1 MVSACAPSESASH
14 GPPAYAP
21 AVAEAMASDASQ
33 RGMRAPFRHRDF
45 RLLTAGLA
53 ISQTG
58 DWLYNVALLVLV
70 LRSTGSATWV
80 AAAGIVRLLPYV
92 LFGTL
97 GGVVADRFPRKQVM
111 IVSDLL
117 RSGVMVLLAVVD
129 LTSGSAVFAIALAG
143 LSTTFAVAYGPA
155 ETASLQRIVNEGEL
169 AAANSV
175 TSTITNACIALG
187 PAIGG
192 VLLLLGSSSTAFF
205 VNAATFLG
213 SAVAVGRIRSDL
225 GPSRAEEHPT
235 GAGGTLQR
243 IREGVRAIGGSPDV
257 VVLVGAWCAN
267 AFLYG
272 GEIVL
277 WALLAADR
285 LGIGADG
292 LPFLY
297 AAFGLGGILAAAVAH
312 RAADRTRQGVT
323 LGLATVV
330 TGLSFAG
337 FAFTHSP
344 AVGYSLV
351 ALDGAASIVLDVLV
365 LTSLQR
371 LLGNEVMGRAIG
383 AVDSL
388 VVGAMLLGSIAAPP
402 LVHALDVPGAVM
414 AVSGVVLAA
423 GLLVLLR
430 AHTIDRRAAARME
443 ELAPRVGLLYALDI
457 FTGASRA
464 TLEALAAEL
473 RPQHVGAGE
482 VVLHEGDEPDDLYV
496 VASGRLA
503 VTTEGAGLVGELH
516 DRDYFGEIGLLL
528 RVPRTATVTALT
540 DSDLW
545 RMPGETF
552 LRLVNEGGQ
561 RSASL
566 SGNVTSR
573 LAATHSARPP
583 DQAS

>member
-1 MVSACAPSESASH
+1 MADAI
-14 GPPAYAP
+14 
-21 AVAEAMASDASQ
+21 ASDR

-80 AAAGIVRLLPYV
+80 AAAGVVRLLPYV

-97 GGVVADRFPRKQVM
+97 GGVVADRYPRKRVM
-111 IVSDLL
+111 IASDLL
-117 RSGVMVLLAVVD
+117 RSGVMLLLGLVD
-129 LTSGSAVFAIALAG
+129 LMSGSATLAIALAG
-143 LSTTFAVAYGPA
+143 LCSTFSVAYAPA
-155 ETASLQRIVNEGEL
+155 EAAGVQLIVEEEDL

-175 TSTITNACIALG
+175 TSTIANACIALG
-187 PAIGG
+187 PAVGG
-192 VLLLLGSSSTAFF
+192 ILLLLGSSATAFL
-205 VNAATFLG
+205 VNALTFLG
-213 SAVAVGRIRSDL
+213 SAVVVGWIRTDL
-225 GPSRAEEHPT
+225 GPARGEEHPAP
-235 GAGGTLQR
+235 AGGIWQR
-243 IREGVRAIGGSPDV
+243 IREGIDAISGSADV
-257 VVLVGAWCAN
+257 TVLVGAWCAN
-267 AFLYG
+267 GFLYG

-277 WALLAADR
+277 WALLATGR
-285 LGIGADG
+285 LGVGADG
-292 LPFLY
+292 LSFLY
-297 AAFGLGGILAAAVAH
+297 AAFGVGGILAAVLAH
-312 RAADRTRQGVT
+312 RAADRPRQGVT
-323 LGLATVV
+323 LGLATIV

-344 AVGYSLV
+344 ALGYALV

-371 LLGNEVMGRAIG
+371 LLGNQVMGRAIG

-402 LVHALDVPGAVM
+402 LVSAIGVPGAVL
-414 AVSGVVLAA
+414 AVAGVVLVA
-423 GLLVLLR
+423 GLAVLAR
-430 AHTIDRRAAARME
+430 AHAIDRRAAARAE

-473 RPQHVGAGE
+473 RPQHVGAGQ
-482 VVLHEGDEPDDLYV
+482 VVLREGDRADDLFV
-496 VASGRLA
+496 VASGHLA
-503 VTTEGAGLVGELH
+503 ASTGAAGRVGELH
-516 DRDYFGEIGLLL
+516 DRDYFGEIGLLH

-540 DSDLW
+540 DADLW
-545 RMPGETF
+545 RMPGDTF

-566 SGNVTSR
+566 SGNMTAR
-573 LAATHSARPP
+573 LAASHPGRPQDAP
-583 DQAS
+583 P

>member
-1 MVSACAPSESASH
+1 
-14 GPPAYAP
+14 
-21 AVAEAMASDASQ
+21 VAQGIASDTVP

-97 GGVVADRFPRKQVM
+97 GGVVADRYPRRQVM
-111 IVSDLL
+111 IVSDVL
-117 RSGVMVLLAVVD
+117 RSGVMVCLAAVD
-129 LTSGSAVFAIALAG
+129 LTSGSAALAIALAG

-155 ETASLQRIVNEGEL
+155 VAASLQRIVDEDEL

-187 PAIGG
+187 PAVGG
-192 VLLLLGSSSTAFF
+192 VLLLLGSSATAFF

-213 SAVAVGRIRSDL
+213 SAVAVGLIRTDL
-225 GPSRAEEHPT
+225 GPSRGEGHPSET
-235 GAGGTLQR
+235 GETWQR
-243 IREGVRAIGGSPDV
+243 VREGIEALRASPDV
-257 VVLVGAWCAN
+257 LVLVGAWCAN

-277 WALLAADR
+277 LALLATGR

-292 LPFLY
+292 LSFLY
-297 AAFGLGGILAAAVAH
+297 AAFGAGGILAAAVAH

-323 LGLATVV
+323 LGLATIV
-330 TGLSFAG
+330 TGVAFAG
-337 FAFTHSP
+337 LAFTHMP
-344 AVGYSLV
+344 AVGYLLV

-371 LLGNEVMGRAIG
+371 MLGNEVMGRAIG

-388 VVGAMLLGSIAAPP
+388 VVGAMLLGSIVAPP
-402 LVHALDVPGAVM
+402 LVDALEVPGAVL
-414 AVSGVVLAA
+414 AVAGIVVAA
-423 GLLVLLR
+423 GLLVLVR
-430 AHTIDRRAAARME
+430 SRTIDRRAVARVG
-443 ELAPRVGLLYALDI
+443 ELASRVALLDALDI

-473 RPQHVGAGE
+473 RPHLVGPGE
-482 VVLHEGDEPDDLYV
+482 VVLREGDEPDDLYV

-503 VTTEGAGLVGELH
+503 VTTEMAGQVAELH
-516 DRDYFGEIGLLL
+516 DRDYFGEIGLLHGM
-528 RVPRTATVTALT
+528 PRTATVTAVT

-545 RMPGETF
+545 RMSGETF
-552 LRLVNEGGQ
+552 LRLVNQGGQ

-566 SGNVTSR
+566 SMNVASR
-573 LAATHSARPP
+573 LAATRTARPEDP
-583 DQAS
+583 AP

>member
-1 MVSACAPSESASH
+1 
-14 GPPAYAP
+14 
-21 AVAEAMASDASQ
+21 
-33 RGMRAPFRHRDF
+33 MRAPFRHRDF
-45 RLLTAGLA
+45 RLLTVGLT

-80 AAAGIVRLLPYV
+80 AAAGVARLVPYV

-97 GGVVADRFPRKQVM
+97 GGVVADRYSRKHVM
-111 IVSDLL
+111 VVSDVL
-117 RSGVMVLLAVVD
+117 RSGVMVLLALVD

-143 LSTTFAVAYGPA
+143 LSTTFAVAYVPA
-155 ETASLQRIVNEGEL
+155 EAASLQLIVDEDDL

-175 TSTITNACIALG
+175 TSTITNVCIALG
-187 PAIGG
+187 PAVGG

-205 VNAATFLG
+205 VNAVTFLG
-213 SAVAVGRIRSDL
+213 SALVVARIRTDL
-225 GPSRAEEHPT
+225 GPARGEAHSAET
-235 GAGGTLQR
+235 GGTWLR
-243 IREGVRAIGGSPDV
+243 IREGIHAIAGSSDV
-257 VVLVGAWCAN
+257 EVLVAAWCAN

-277 WALLAADR
+277 WALLAAGR

-292 LPFLY
+292 LSFLY
-297 AAFGLGGILAAAVAH
+297 AAFGVGGILAAAVAH
-312 RAADRTRQGVT
+312 RAADRARQGVI
-323 LGLATVV
+323 LGLATMV
-330 TGLSFAG
+330 TGLAFAG
-337 FAFTHSP
+337 FAFTHS
-344 AVGYSLV
+344 ANVAYALV

-371 LLGNEVMGRAIG
+371 LLGNEVMGRAMG

-388 VVGAMLLGSIAAPP
+388 VVGAMLLGSIVSPP
-402 LVHALDVPGAVM
+402 LVDLLRVPGAVL
-414 AVSGVVLAA
+414 AVAGIVVFA

-430 AHTIDRRAAARME
+430 AHAIDRRAAARME
-443 ELAPRVGLLYALDI
+443 ELAPRVALLYALDI
-457 FTGASRA
+457 FRGASRA

-473 RPQHVGAGE
+473 RPQHATAGE
-482 VVLHEGDEPDDLYV
+482 AVLREGDEPDDLYV
-496 VASGRLA
+496 VASGRLE
-503 VTTEGAGLVGELH
+503 VTTEKAGRVGELR
-516 DRDYFGEIGLLL
+516 DRDYFGEIGLLQ

-545 RMPGETF
+545 RVPGETF

-566 SGNVTSR
+566 SGNVASR
-573 LAATHSARPP
+573 LAATQSTHAP
-583 DQAS
+583 DAAS

>member
-1 MVSACAPSESASH
+1 
-14 GPPAYAP
+14 
-21 AVAEAMASDASQ
+21 
-33 RGMRAPFRHRDF
+33 MRAPFRHRDF

-97 GGVVADRFPRKQVM
+97 GGVVADRYPRKQVM
-111 IVSDLL
+111 VASDLL
-117 RSGVMVLLAVVD
+117 RAGTMLLLAVVD
-129 LTSGSAVFAIALAG
+129 LASASAVFAIALAG
-143 LSTTFAVAYGPA
+143 LSTTFAVAYAPA
-155 ETASLQRIVNEGEL
+155 QAASLQLIVDEDEL

-187 PAIGG
+187 PAVGG

-205 VNAATFLG
+205 VNALTFLG
-213 SAVAVGRIRSDL
+213 SGVVVGWIRTDL
-225 GPSRAEEHPT
+225 GPSRGEEHAAET
-235 GAGGTLQR
+235 GGMWHRLT
-243 IREGVRAIGGSPDV
+243 EGVHAIGASPDV
-257 VVLVGAWCAN
+257 LVLVGAWCAN

-277 WALLAADR
+277 WALLATGR

-292 LPFLY
+292 LSFLY
-297 AAFGLGGILAAAVAH
+297 AAFGVGGILAAVVAH

-323 LGLATVV
+323 LGLATIV

-337 FAFTHSP
+337 FAFTRSP
-344 AVGYSLV
+344 AVGYALV

-371 LLGNEVMGRAIG
+371 MLGNEVMGRAIG

-388 VVGAMLLGSIAAPP
+388 VVGAMLLGSIVAPP
-402 LVHALDVPGAVM
+402 LVDGLGVPGAVL
-414 AVSGVVLAA
+414 AVAGVVMAA
-423 GLLVLLR
+423 GLLVLVR
-430 AHTIDRRAAARME
+430 AHTIDWRAASAVE
-443 ELAPRVGLLYALDI
+443 ELAPRVALLYELDI

-473 RPQHVGAGE
+473 RPRRVGAGE
-482 VVLHEGDEPDDLYV
+482 VVLREGDEPDDLSI

-503 VTTEGAGLVGELH
+503 VSTERAGHLAELAEG
-516 DRDYFGEIGLLL
+516 DYFGEIGLLH
-528 RVPRTATVTALT
+528 RVPRTATVTAVT
-540 DSDLW
+540 DCELW

-566 SGNVTSR
+566 SGNVASR
-573 LAATHSARPP
+573 LAATHSAHPEVP
-583 DQAS
+583 

>member
-1 MVSACAPSESASH
+1 VTEPIASEAAS
-14 GPPAYAP
+14 
-21 AVAEAMASDASQ
+21 

-97 GGVVADRFPRKQVM
+97 GGVVADRYPRKQVM
-111 IVSDLL
+111 IASDVL
-117 RSGVMVLLAVVD
+117 RSVVMVLLAVVD
-129 LTSGSAVFAIALAG
+129 LTSGSAAFAIGLAG
-143 LSTTFAVAYGPA
+143 LSTIFAVAYTPA
-155 ETASLQRIVNEGEL
+155 EAASLQLIVDEDEL
-169 AAANSV
+169 APANSV

-187 PAIGG
+187 PAVGG
-192 VLLLLGSSSTAFF
+192 VLLLLGAPSTAFF

-213 SAVAVGRIRSDL
+213 SAVLVAWIRTDL
-225 GPSRAEEHPT
+225 GPSRGEQHVAQT
-235 GAGGTLQR
+235 GGTWQR
-243 IREGVRAIGGSPDV
+243 IREGVHAIGASPDV
-257 VVLVGAWCAN
+257 LVLVGAWCAN

-277 WALLAADR
+277 WALLAAGR

-292 LPFLY
+292 LSFLY
-297 AAFGLGGILAAAVAH
+297 AGFGVGGILAAAVAH
-312 RAADRTRQGVT
+312 RAAVRSRQGVI
-323 LGLATVV
+323 LGLATIV

-344 AVGYSLV
+344 AVGYALV

-371 LLGNEVMGRAIG
+371 MLGNEVMGRAIG

-388 VVGAMLLGSIAAPP
+388 VVGAMLLGSLVAPP
-402 LVHALDVPGAVM
+402 LVDALEVPGAVL
-414 AVSGVVLAA
+414 AVAAVVLAA
-423 GLLVLLR
+423 GLLVLVR
-430 AHTIDRRAAARME
+430 AHRIDRRAAARVE
-443 ELAPRVGLLYALDI
+443 ELAPRVALLVALDI

-473 RPQHVGAGE
+473 RPKHVRAGE

-496 VASGRLA
+496 VASGELT
-503 VTTEGAGLVGELH
+503 VTTEQAGQVGQLH
-516 DRDYFGEIGLLL
+516 EGEYFGEIGLLH
-528 RVPRTATVTALT
+528 RIPRTATVTAVT
-540 DSDLW
+540 DCDLW
-545 RMPGETF
+545 RVPGDTF
-552 LRLVNEGGQ
+552 LRLVNEGGH

-566 SGNVTSR
+566 SGNVASR
-573 LAATHSARPP
+573 LARTGSAPP
-583 DQAS
+583 ETPAS